1 MLPREMSLKELASV
15 VKMKFHIPNVILYG
29 ESDRIVEKIAI
40 CGGSGKSMIPYA
52 QKSGCQVLITGDLDY
67 HSCLDAMQDGLSLID
82 AGHFGIE
89 KIFIPYMKDFFEK
102 ELKGITV
109 LCSRQ
114 EQIGTVV

>member
-1 MLPREMSLKELASV
+1 
-15 VKMKFHIPNVILYG
+15 
-29 ESDRIVEKIAI
+29 
-40 CGGSGKSMIPYA
+40 
-52 QKSGCQVLITGDLDY
+52 
-67 HSCLDAMQDGLSLID
+67 MQDGLSLID